1 VVSDSLNI
9 CSKVWTFTE
18 GRFWP
23 EAEWAASRRDDTDRS
38 QARSAWDWSLA
49 VKELGKSVKYSGMKL
64 WLGFLRVV
72 VQGEVGPEVGKT
84 FWSYRVVP

>member
-1 VVSDSLNI
+1 MRLSGHGSGGEFFRTLPQRGYRA
-9 CSKVWTFTE
+9 E
-18 GRFWP
+18 PRFQP
-23 EAEWAASRRDDTDRS
+23 
-38 QARSAWDWSLA
+38 WDWSLA